1 VNDVPFDV
9 VGVGANSVDYVYR
22 LPEFPH
28 PDTQAAKLRIT
39 HHAIL
44 CGGQTTTAL
53 CTCAAMGL
61 RARYVGV
68 TGDDENGTLIR
79 RELEARGVDAEHACV
94 HHAKNAF
101 AVILVDERRGE
112 RVVLWQRDG
121 ALTLLPREI
130 DPSVVAQSRLVH
142 VDDVDEDAAICAA
155 SIGRSAG
162 IPVTSDI
169 ERVTERT
176 EELVAAVT
184 IPIFAEHV
192 IEQLTGEGDFERGLR
207 KIRAQRGGS
216 KRTRPTSSRP
226 GPFGPGQE
234 QVRLKPDTMYDC
246 DMLCVTLG
254 ARGAMLLAGDRLHH
268 APGLPVEVVD
278 TTGAGDV
285 FRGAFIAA
293 LLRGDSPA
301 DILRF
306 ANAAAA
312 LSCTRLG
319 AIDGI
324 PAMEEVLAF
333 VDHKT

>member
-1 VNDVPFDV
+1 
-9 VGVGANSVDYVYR
+9 
-22 LPEFPH
+22 
-28 PDTQAAKLRIT
+28 
-39 HHAIL
+39 
-44 CGGQTTTAL
+44 
-53 CTCAAMGL
+53 MGL
-61 RARYVGV
+61 RARYIGV
-68 TGDDENGTLIR
+68 TGDDENGALIR
-79 RELEARGVDAEHACV
+79 HELEVRGVDAEHAYV

-101 AVILVDERRGE
+101 AVILVDDRRGE
-112 RVVLWQRDG
+112 RVVLWQRDV
-121 ALTLLPREI
+121 ALALQQREI
-130 DPSVVAQSRLVH
+130 DASVVAQSRLIH

-176 EELVAAVT
+176 EELVATVT

-192 IEQLTGEGDFERGLR
+192 IEALTGERDFERGLR
-207 KIRAQRGGS
+207 KIRAGRRS
-216 KRTRPTSSRP
+216 DLSRP
-226 GPFGPGQE
+226 GE
-234 QVRLKPDTMYDC
+234 EKVRLKPDTTYDHEL
-246 DMLCVTLG
+246 LCVTLG
-254 ARGAMLLAGDRLHH
+254 ARGAMLLEGDRLHH
-268 APGLPVEVVD
+268 VPGLPVEVVD

-293 LLRGDSPA
+293 LLRGGSAA

-324 PAMEEVLAF
+324 PAMDEVERA
-333 VDHKT
+333 VDAHR